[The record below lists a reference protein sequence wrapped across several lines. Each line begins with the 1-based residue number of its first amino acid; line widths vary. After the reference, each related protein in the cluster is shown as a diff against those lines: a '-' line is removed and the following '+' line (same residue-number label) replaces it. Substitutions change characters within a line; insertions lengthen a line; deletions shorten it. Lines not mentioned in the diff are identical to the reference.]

1 MDATQKTARIAG
13 VLYLLVTITGLFSL
27 MYVPGQLFVRGN
39 ATATISNIASHQTL
53 YELYI
58 VVGLISEFLFLTLV
72 LFLYRLLKDVSP
84 LHAALML
91 GLVLLAAP
99 LAFVGESYHV
109 AMLALARGADFLGV
123 FDKPQHDA
131 IEMLILKIDD
141 AGTTVAEIFW
151 GLWLLPLAYLVFKS
165 RLLPRLLGVW
175 LAINGVAYVI
185 LSGTSVLL
193 PHYQRTVFA
202 LSQPALFGE
211 MALMLWLLI
220 MGARRK
226 PTATATAEIR

>member
-27 MYVPGQLFVRGN
+27 MYVPGELFVRGN
-39 ATATISNIASHQTL
+39 ATATIGNIASHQTL
-53 YELYI
+53 YELSI
-58 VVGLISEFLFLTLV
+58 VVGVLSEFLFLTLV
-72 LFLYRLLKDVSP
+72 LFLYRLLKGVNP

-99 LAFVGESYHV
+99 FAFVRESYHV
-109 AMLALARGADFLGV
+109 AILALARGADFLAV
-123 FDKPQHDA
+123 FDKPQRDA
-131 IEMLILKIDD
+131 IAMLILRLGD

-165 RLLPRLLGVW
+165 RFLPRPLGVW
-175 LAINGVAYVI
+175 LAINGVAYVV

-193 PHYQRTVFA
+193 PDHQRTVFA

-211 MALMLWLLI
+211 VALMLWLLI
-220 MGARRK
+220 MGARPK
-226 PTATATAEIR
+226 PTATATAEAS

>member
-1 MDATQKTARIAG
+1 MDATQKTARVAG
-13 VLYLLVTITGLFSL
+13 VLYLLATITGLFSL

-39 ATATISNIASHQTL
+39 ATATIANIASHQTL

-58 VVGLISEFLFLTLV
+58 VVGLISEFLFLALV
-72 LFLYRLLKDVSP
+72 FFLYRLLKDVNP

-91 GLVLLAAP
+91 GLVMLAAP
-99 LAFVGESYHV
+99 LAFIGESYHM
-109 AMLALARGADFLGV
+109 ALLTLARGADVLAV
-123 FDKPQHDA
+123 FDKPQRDA
-131 IEMLILKIDD
+131 IEMLILKLDD
-141 AGTTVAEIFW
+141 AGTTIAEIFW

-165 RLLPRLLGVW
+165 RFLPRLLGVW

-185 LSGTSVLL
+185 LSGTSVFF
-193 PHYQRTVFA
+193 PQYQRAVFG

-220 MGARRK
+220 MGAKPRPK
-226 PTATATAEIR
+226 PTATG